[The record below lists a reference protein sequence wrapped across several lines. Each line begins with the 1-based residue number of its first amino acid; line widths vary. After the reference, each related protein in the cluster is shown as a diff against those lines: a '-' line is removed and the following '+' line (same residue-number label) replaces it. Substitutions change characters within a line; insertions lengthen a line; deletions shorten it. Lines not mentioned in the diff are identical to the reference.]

1 MAGVSCEKEIICN
14 FYQGCFSAVIV
25 AKTGLKW
32 FIEVIVLKVDL
43 KLCRYCPFQ
52 KFSDEWEVG
61 DGAVVIW
68 IVWIR
73 TCFFF
78 RIGVTEAVLRDVE
91 TVAVDREELI
101 MDVMM
106 GEIEGRQDLTRTVGM
121 GSSKQEES
129 LDLVMSLVISSTVGS
144 WKVDRV
150 ESGESR

>member
-1 MAGVSCEKEIICN
+1 MDCLDQN
-14 FYQGCFSAVIV
+14 
-25 AKTGLKW
+25 L
-32 FIEVIVLKVDL
+32 
-43 KLCRYCPFQ
+43 
-52 KFSDEWEVG
+52 
-61 DGAVVIW
+61 
-68 IVWIR
+68 
-73 TCFFF
+73 FFF
-78 RIGVTEAVLRDVE
+78 RIGVTEAVLRDVG

>member
-1 MAGVSCEKEIICN
+1 M
-14 FYQGCFSAVIV
+14 
-25 AKTGLKW
+25 
-32 FIEVIVLKVDL
+32 
-43 KLCRYCPFQ
+43 
-52 KFSDEWEVG
+52 
-61 DGAVVIW
+61 
-68 IVWIR
+68 
-73 TCFFF
+73 
-78 RIGVTEAVLRDVE
+78 TEAVLRDVG

-121 GSSKQEES
+121 GSSKQEEF